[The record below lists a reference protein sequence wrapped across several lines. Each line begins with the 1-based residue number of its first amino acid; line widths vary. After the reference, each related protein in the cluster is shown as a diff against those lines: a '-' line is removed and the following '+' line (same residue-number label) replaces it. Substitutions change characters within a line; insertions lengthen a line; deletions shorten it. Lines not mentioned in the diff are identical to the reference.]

1 MSGDDV
7 LTDPGDDIGG
17 TLDDY
22 EMPDDGLFQ
31 SFTDFRTAVVGIIAT
46 WVVKNVFI
54 KPAGLFLWLIDT
66 VAGALSSGLEA
77 TVKTSLGTAGASVW
91 NAVLGPGGVI
101 PGIRASLVDVATSAG
116 LAAPIATGLAN
127 VLLLAVV
134 AGIIYVFAR
143 AAAGYATGGV
153 AS

>member
-66 VAGALSSGLEA
+66 VAGALSSGLET